1 VLAGRGGRDQAERD
15 EAHASEASNEPRLE
29 REVPIFLHFGRSS
42 GSGAD
47 FVTGFLA
54 LSQQASFDPLPALVY
69 QAAQGDRGAA
79 AAVCRRFV
87 PVVRAFARRRVVK
100 TDAVDE
106 FTQDVM
112 LVLIEALGAG
122 KLEQPERL
130 AGFVLGIC
138 RNLARDRARQRERR
152 VALLAEYAGALAAL
166 ESEAPD
172 KITYEILHLEDCL
185 SSLSQRARDVVR
197 LAYAEAMSHVDVAQA
212 LSLSE
217 GNARVLR
224 HRSLN
229 ALREC
234 MSRRMSWEAT

>member
-1 VLAGRGGRDQAERD
+1 MAGAPVSLQ
-15 EAHASEASNEPRLE
+15 
-29 REVPIFLHFGRSS
+29 VF
-42 GSGAD
+42 
-47 FVTGFLA
+47 A
-54 LSQQASFDPLPALVY
+54 LSQPAPLEPLSALVH
-69 QAAQGDRGAA
+69 QAAQGDRSAA
-79 AAVCRRFV
+79 TAVCRLFA
-87 PVVRAFARRRVVK
+87 PVVRAFARRRVIK

-130 AGFVLGIC
+130 GGFVLGIC

-152 VALLAEYAGALAAL
+152 EALLTEYAGNLAALAA
-166 ESEAPD
+166 EVPD
-172 KITYEILHLEDCL
+172 KPTYEIIHLEDCL

-224 HRSLN
+224 HRSLH

-234 MSRRMSWEAT
+234 MSRRISWEAT